1 MTTLCVDIGLRN
13 LSMCIMDHDYR
24 ILLWDVFNVLDSD
37 DHHCEQLC
45 KSGKMCGKKCTMKYS
60 EKKSDAKCDRKD
72 SKAKGNVS
80 DAKGDKKSDRSV
92 SDAKGN
98 VSSDDQKESSEVI
111 FTCKT
116 HFPKDIVATKANT
129 FSVKKIDEYLLQDI
143 ALAFV
148 TRIDAIV
155 KDPVFQK
162 LTSILIELQPKINRK
177 AIFTSHILY
186 GKLVDLYT
194 DRIPIRF
201 VRASQKL
208 KSYTG
213 PPITCHLKGAY
224 AQRKWLSIEYCKWFL
239 QQRSLFSVEQE
250 EQWLPFF
257 VAHRKKDDL
266 ADCMLMCM
274 NSVSPPKKKSKKAV
288 S

>member
-45 KSGKMCGKKCTMKYS
+45 KSGKTCGKKCTMKYS
-60 EKKSDAKCDRKD
+60 EAKGSVSEKKSVSEAKGKD
-72 SKAKGNVS
+72 SERHVS
-80 DAKGDKKSDRSV
+80 EAEH
-92 SDAKGN
+92 
-98 VSSDDQKESSEVI
+98 KESKVI

-116 HFPKDIVATKANT
+116 HFPKDIVATKAHT

-274 NSVSPPKKKSKKAV
+274 NSVSPPKKKSKKNVA
-288 S
+288 